1 MKKNTIYFSC
11 SSAIFFA
18 KELKGLYEDA
28 GMWPKDAIELTDEE
42 VATYQGKQ
50 APEGKKLGSDE
61 NGRPVWKDIPSLSEE
76 ELQKQKAIGEHQW
89 VKSELNAVSI
99 ELMYH
104 WTDDHRA
111 SHTEQ
116 AWKDYAIALRDY
128 TSTDA
133 DGNPIMTG
141 ESRPSIDSYL

>member
-1 MKKNTIYFSC
+1 MIFYSAKNNGFYSK
-11 SSAIFFA
+11 A
-18 KELKGLYEDA
+18 LKRRYENSGSWPDDA
-28 GMWPKDAIELTDEE
+28 VQLTDEE
-42 VATYQGKQ
+42 IDNYQGAQ
-50 APEGKKLGSDE
+50 PPSGKILGADDS
-61 NGRPVWKDIPSLSEE
+61 GRPVWVNPPEPTQEEIDAEKAKSE
-76 ELQKQKAIGEHQW
+76 HSW

-133 DGNPIMTG
+133 DGNPVVVG
-141 ESRPSIDSYL
+141 ESRPSINDYA